1 MTITEI
7 TIVWYRFSQQLL
19 PPIHE
24 NCRCYIETM
33 PAGNK
38 IWQFSDN
45 CCDQCRT
52 LAVEFN
58 KNQNPIANQPAQ
70 IDPSGATGLL
80 QINNG
85 LF

>member
-1 MTITEI
+1 
-7 TIVWYRFSQQLL
+7 
-19 PPIHE
+19 
-24 NCRCYIETM
+24 M

-45 CCDQCRT
+45 CCDQCRA

-70 IDPSGATGLL
+70 IDPSGATGPL
-80 QINNG
+80 QVNNG